1 MFGGKYQLG
10 WLFYNSQLEM
20 VNFSKFLAFEHVTPS
35 TGRILPLSSQGWL
48 QLILQM

>member
-20 VNFSKFLAFEHVTPS
+20 VNFSKFL
-35 TGRILPLSSQGWL
+35 PLN
-48 QLILQM
+48 M